1 MNKIKNNTKLLI
13 LVAFLTIFFSQ
24 FIFWGT
30 SGLIAE
36 ERKNNI
42 VVTPLSL
49 TGTGTYLNP
58 YLVNTNKDLNNL
70 CAYTN
75 SGGNTAGVYFKL
87 TSCDLNADGA
97 FVASLTEPIGTATY
111 PFMGIFDG
119 DNITLTGASFATNAN
134 NQAGIFGQVKNATIQ
149 NLTVA
154 YNSTNT
160 TATTMGGIVASAYS
174 SNIINCTNKT
184 DIYNT
189 TGDAMIAGIVGYA
202 YNLNIKN
209 CTNQATIKCLS
220 TGEGISSAGGIVGYG
235 FNTDIIGCKVIPNK
249 DIDRING
256 GGGGSS
262 SSTSYRGGISGNV
275 YGGKTEESY
284 NMLDITA
291 SGTNSS
297 YAGGIVGYASNH
309 AISNCFNRGRIK
321 ATANE
326 TTSTSNISN
335 SQSSDKVSLSSSGYT
350 IITKTTQ
357 AYAGGIA
364 GYSSSAINYCY
375 SIGSVSGGRKRVII
389 TNNSAFNTSET
400 ETSGFGSHYNRNGTI
415 KVTNTSSKISSTLSY
430 DNGLY
435 FSGING
441 YPGKYGTN
449 CYSSFNNLSNS
460 MDFVVNYEKSYSC
473 TTTVV
478 TNSTPSTS
486 NSSGVL
492 ASKNITNNTNKAYS
506 EISVGVDNHRTDC
519 SNTYAKLSVDTSNSK
534 LTLTIGTTYN
544 YTTGALWWKE
554 DHHDPKSITA
564 YSVAYSRVRNYDMYE
579 SGTSSKFNGS
589 DKSLPSGFSNKI
601 WAFSSIINNGYPHLV
616 KNYWQDSAKK

>member
-1 MNKIKNNTKLLI
+1 MDKIKNNTKLLI

-58 YLVNTNKDLNNL
+58 YLVNTDKDLKNL

-87 TSCDLNADGA
+87 TSSDLNADGA

-149 NLTVA
+149 NLTVV

-235 FNTDIIGCKVIPNK
+235 FNTDIKYCRVIPGT
-249 DIDRING
+249 DIDIING

-262 SSTSYRGGISGNV
+262 SSTSYRGGIAGSV

-284 NMLDITA
+284 NTSYIIA
-291 SGTNSS
+291 SGTDSS
-297 YAGGIVGYASNH
+297 HAGGIVGYASNH
-309 AISNCFNRGRIK
+309 TISNCFNRGNIK

-326 TTSTSNISN
+326 KSSSSTKLNDYSSLITKKTNAFAGGICGSGATVYSCYNTGYVSGGKERYEITLSHTITSEVVSSVRGSITAVTGRHNDVLSGKIKVVAKYNYNNIMPSSSGSYTYSTQINNLYNDFSINLSTNMNSSVFSGSSWRTSNTTGSFSLNLSDSNYLNKTYTGNTKGVATIKNKSYSIRGYTTSWAEFTSLSVVLKYTKNTIALTHNYKQSTSSN
-335 SQSSDKVSLSSSGYT
+335 YGSPIYSDKSAAVVSVSLSREANSPSLV
-350 IITKTTQ
+350 
-357 AYAGGIA
+357 
-364 GYSSSAINYCY
+364 
-375 SIGSVSGGRKRVII
+375 SV
-389 TNNSAFNTSET
+389 NE
-400 ETSGFGSHYNRNGTI
+400 I
-415 KVTNTSSKISSTLSY
+415 K
-430 DNGLY
+430 
-435 FSGING
+435 
-441 YPGKYGTN
+441 
-449 CYSSFNNLSNS
+449 
-460 MDFVVNYEKSYSC
+460 
-473 TTTVV
+473 
-478 TNSTPSTS
+478 
-486 NSSGVL
+486 
-492 ASKNITNNTNKAYS
+492 
-506 EISVGVDNHRTDC
+506 
-519 SNTYAKLSVDTSNSK
+519 
-534 LTLTIGTTYN
+534 
-544 YTTGALWWKE
+544 
-554 DHHDPKSITA
+554 
-564 YSVAYSRVRNYDMYE
+564 
-579 SGTSSKFNGS
+579 SSKFDGS
-589 DKSLPSGFSNKI
+589 DKKLPSGFSNSI
-601 WAFSSIINNGYPHLV
+601 WAYSSIINDGYPHLV
-616 KNYWQDSAKK
+616 KNYWQDGAKK

>member
-87 TSCDLNADGA
+87 TSSDLNADGA

-202 YNLNIKN
+202 YNLNIEN

-262 SSTSYRGGISGNV
+262 SSTSYRGGIAGSV
-275 YGGKTEESY
+275 YSGKTEESY
-284 NMLDITA
+284 NILDITA
-291 SGTNSS
+291 AGTDSS

-309 AISNCFNRGRIK
+309 TISNCFNRGNIR
-321 ATANE
+321 ATAYE
-326 TTSTSNISN
+326 
-335 SQSSDKVSLSSSGYT
+335 KSSSSTKLNDYSSY
-350 IITKTTQ
+350 ITKRIN
-357 AYAGGIA
+357 AYAGGICGFGA
-364 GYSSSAINYCY
+364 TVTSCYNTGSISGGKSVYSITISQTFSIVTYTKIRNQSIPNGYYDDKLSGTVNIVSDYFYNNIMPMKSASYSFTTIANSVSSDAYFNLSTNMHQKKLNGNYSWSESDVSGSFSLYLNNSGYFEKTYDGNTNGVATLKTVGYTIRGFGNYWAQYSSMKIKISYSKNKIELNHYYKYSPGAKNYQAIYEDKDISLVSL
-375 SIGSVSGGRKRVII
+375 SINRDSYLPTV
-389 TNNSAFNTSET
+389 NTSM
-400 ETSGFGSHYNRNGTI
+400 
-415 KVTNTSSKISSTLSY
+415 VSK
-430 DNGLY
+430 
-435 FSGING
+435 
-441 YPGKYGTN
+441 
-449 CYSSFNNLSNS
+449 
-460 MDFVVNYEKSYSC
+460 
-473 TTTVV
+473 
-478 TNSTPSTS
+478 
-486 NSSGVL
+486 
-492 ASKNITNNTNKAYS
+492 
-506 EISVGVDNHRTDC
+506 
-519 SNTYAKLSVDTSNSK
+519 
-534 LTLTIGTTYN
+534 
-544 YTTGALWWKE
+544 
-554 DHHDPKSITA
+554 
-564 YSVAYSRVRNYDMYE
+564 
-579 SGTSSKFNGS
+579 KFDGS
-589 DKSLPSGFSNKI
+589 DKKLPSGFSNSI
-601 WAFSSIINNGYPHLV
+601 WAFSSIINDGYPHLV
-616 KNYWQDSAKK
+616 KNYWQDNAKK

>member
-58 YLVNTNKDLNNL
+58 YLVDTNKDLNNL
-70 CAYTN
+70 CDYTN

-87 TSCDLNADGA
+87 TSSDLNADGA

-119 DNITLTGASFATNAN
+119 DNITLTGASFTTNAN

-202 YNLNIKN
+202 YNLNIEN

-235 FNTDIIGCKVIPNK
+235 FNTDIKYCRVIPGK

-262 SSTSYRGGISGNV
+262 SSTSYRGGIAGNV

-284 NMLDITA
+284 NTSNIIA
-291 SGTNSS
+291 SGTDSS

-309 AISNCFNRGRIK
+309 RITNCYNLGSVT
-321 ATANE
+321 ASANE
-326 TTSTSNISN
+326 
-335 SQSSDKVSLSSSGYT
+335 KSSSSTKLNDYSSL
-350 IITKTTQ
+350 ITKKTN
-357 AYAGGIA
+357 AFAGGICGSGA
-364 GYSSSAINYCY
+364 PVSSCY
-375 SIGSVSGGRKRVII
+375 NTGSVSGGKELYEI
-389 TNNSAFNTSET
+389 TLSHTITSEVVSSVRGYVT
-400 ETSGFGSHYNRNGTI
+400 AVTGRYNDVLSGKISVVAKYNYNNIMPSSSGSYTYSTQINNLYNDFSIKLSTNMNSSVLSGSSWRTSNTTGSFSLNLSDSNYLNKTYTGNTKGVATI
-415 KVTNTSSKISSTLSY
+415 KN
-430 DNGLY
+430 
-435 FSGING
+435 
-441 YPGKYGTN
+441 
-449 CYSSFNNLSNS
+449 
-460 MDFVVNYEKSYSC
+460 KSYSIRGY
-473 TTTVV
+473 TT
-478 TNSTPSTS
+478 SWAEFTS
-486 NSSGVL
+486 
-492 ASKNITNNTNKAYS
+492 
-506 EISVGVDNHRTDC
+506 
-519 SNTYAKLSVDTSNSK
+519 LSVVLKYTKST
-534 LTLTIGTTYN
+534 LTLTHN
-544 YTTGALWWKE
+544 YKQSTSSNYGSPNYS
-554 DHHDPKSITA
+554 DKSA
-564 YSVAYSRVRNYDMYE
+564 SVVSVSLSREANSPSLVSVNE
-579 SGTSSKFNGS
+579 IKSSKFDGS
-589 DKSLPSGFSNKI
+589 DKKLPSGFSNSI

>member
-87 TSCDLNADGA
+87 TSSDLNADGA

-235 FNTDIIGCKVIPNK
+235 FNTDIKYCRVIPGK

-256 GGGGSS
+256 GGGGGSS
-262 SSTSYRGGISGNV
+262 SDTSYRGGIAGNV

-284 NMLDITA
+284 NTSNIIA
-291 SGTNSS
+291 SGTDSS

-309 AISNCFNRGRIK
+309 RITNCYNLGSIT
-321 ATANE
+321 ASANE
-326 TTSTSNISN
+326 
-335 SQSSDKVSLSSSGYT
+335 KSSSSTKLNDYSSL
-350 IITKTTQ
+350 ITKKTN
-357 AYAGGIA
+357 AFAGGICGSGA
-364 GYSSSAINYCY
+364 PVSSCY
-375 SIGSVSGGRKRVII
+375 NTGSVSGGKELYEI
-389 TNNSAFNTSET
+389 TLSHTITSEVVSSVRGYVT
-400 ETSGFGSHYNRNGTI
+400 AVTGRYNDVLSGKISVVAKYNYNNIMPSSSGSYTYSTQINNLYNDFSIKLSTNMNSSVLSGSSWRTSNTTGSFSLNLSDSNYLNKTYTGNTKGVATI
-415 KVTNTSSKISSTLSY
+415 KN
-430 DNGLY
+430 
-435 FSGING
+435 
-441 YPGKYGTN
+441 
-449 CYSSFNNLSNS
+449 
-460 MDFVVNYEKSYSC
+460 KSYSIRGY
-473 TTTVV
+473 TTSWAEFTSLSVV
-478 TNSTPSTS
+478 LKYTKSTLALTHNYKQSTS
-486 NSSGVL
+486 SNYGSPNYSDKSASVVSVSLSREANSPSLV
-492 ASKNITNNTNKAYS
+492 SVN
-506 EISVGVDNHRTDC
+506 EI
-519 SNTYAKLSVDTSNSK
+519 K
-534 LTLTIGTTYN
+534 
-544 YTTGALWWKE
+544 
-554 DHHDPKSITA
+554 
-564 YSVAYSRVRNYDMYE
+564 
-579 SGTSSKFNGS
+579 SSKFDGS
-589 DKSLPSGFSNKI
+589 DKKLPSGFSNGI

>member
-1 MNKIKNNTKLLI
+1 MNKIKTNTKLLI

-30 SGLIAE
+30 RGLIAE

-70 CAYTN
+70 CDYTN

-87 TSCDLNADGA
+87 TSSGLNADGA

-202 YNLNIKN
+202 YNLNIEN

-235 FNTDIIGCKVIPNK
+235 FNTDIKYCRVIPGK

-256 GGGGSS
+256 GGGGGSS
-262 SSTSYRGGISGNV
+262 SDTSYRGGIAGNV

-284 NMLDITA
+284 NTSNIIA
-291 SGTNSS
+291 SGTDSS

-309 AISNCFNRGRIK
+309 RITNCYNLGSVT
-321 ATANE
+321 ASANE
-326 TTSTSNISN
+326 
-335 SQSSDKVSLSSSGYT
+335 KSSSSTKLNDYSSL
-350 IITKTTQ
+350 ITKKTN
-357 AYAGGIA
+357 AFAGGICGSGA
-364 GYSSSAINYCY
+364 PVSSCY
-375 SIGSVSGGRKRVII
+375 NTGSVSGGKELYEI
-389 TNNSAFNTSET
+389 TLSHTITSEVVSSVRGYVT
-400 ETSGFGSHYNRNGTI
+400 AVTGRYNDVLSGKISVVAKYNYNNIMPSSSGSYTYSTQINNLYNDFSIKLSTNMNSSVLNGSSWRTSNTTGSFSLNLSDSNYLNKTYTGNTKGVATI
-415 KVTNTSSKISSTLSY
+415 KN
-430 DNGLY
+430 
-435 FSGING
+435 
-441 YPGKYGTN
+441 
-449 CYSSFNNLSNS
+449 
-460 MDFVVNYEKSYSC
+460 KSYSIRGY
-473 TTTVV
+473 TTSWAEFTSLSVV
-478 TNSTPSTS
+478 LKYTKSTLALTHNYKQSTS
-486 NSSGVL
+486 SNYGSPNYSDKSASVVSVSLSREANSPSLV
-492 ASKNITNNTNKAYS
+492 SVN
-506 EISVGVDNHRTDC
+506 EI
-519 SNTYAKLSVDTSNSK
+519 K
-534 LTLTIGTTYN
+534 
-544 YTTGALWWKE
+544 
-554 DHHDPKSITA
+554 
-564 YSVAYSRVRNYDMYE
+564 
-579 SGTSSKFNGS
+579 SSKFDGS
-589 DKSLPSGFSNKI
+589 DKKLPSGFSNSI

>member
-1 MNKIKNNTKLLI
+1 MNKIKTNTKLLI

-30 SGLIAE
+30 RGLIAE

-87 TSCDLNADGA
+87 TSSDLNADGA

-202 YNLNIKN
+202 YNLNIEN

-235 FNTDIIGCKVIPNK
+235 FNTDIKYCRVIPGK

-256 GGGGSS
+256 GGGGGSS
-262 SSTSYRGGISGNV
+262 SDTSYRGGIAGNV

-284 NMLDITA
+284 NTSNIIA
-291 SGTNSS
+291 SGTDSS

-309 AISNCFNRGRIK
+309 RITNCYNLGSVT
-321 ATANE
+321 ASANE
-326 TTSTSNISN
+326 
-335 SQSSDKVSLSSSGYT
+335 KSSSSTKLNDYSSL
-350 IITKTTQ
+350 ITKKTN
-357 AYAGGIA
+357 AFAGGICGSGA
-364 GYSSSAINYCY
+364 PVSSCY
-375 SIGSVSGGRKRVII
+375 NTGSVSGGKELYEI
-389 TNNSAFNTSET
+389 TLSHTITSEVVSSVRGYVT
-400 ETSGFGSHYNRNGTI
+400 AVTGRYNDVLSGKISVVAKYNYNNIMPSSSGSYTYSTQINNLYNDFSIKLSTNMNSSVLNGSSWRTSNTTGSFSLNLSDSNYLNKTYTGNTKGVATI
-415 KVTNTSSKISSTLSY
+415 KN
-430 DNGLY
+430 
-435 FSGING
+435 
-441 YPGKYGTN
+441 
-449 CYSSFNNLSNS
+449 
-460 MDFVVNYEKSYSC
+460 KSYSIRGY
-473 TTTVV
+473 TTSWAEFTSLSVV
-478 TNSTPSTS
+478 LKYTKSTLALTHNYKQSTS
-486 NSSGVL
+486 SNYGSPNYSDKSASVVSVSLSREANSPSLV
-492 ASKNITNNTNKAYS
+492 SVN
-506 EISVGVDNHRTDC
+506 EI
-519 SNTYAKLSVDTSNSK
+519 K
-534 LTLTIGTTYN
+534 
-544 YTTGALWWKE
+544 
-554 DHHDPKSITA
+554 
-564 YSVAYSRVRNYDMYE
+564 
-579 SGTSSKFNGS
+579 SSKFDGS
-589 DKSLPSGFSNKI
+589 DKKLPSGFSNSI

>member
-87 TSCDLNADGA
+87 TSSDLNADGA

-202 YNLNIKN
+202 YNLNIEN

-235 FNTDIIGCKVIPNK
+235 FNTDIKYCRVIPGK

-256 GGGGSS
+256 GGGGGSS
-262 SSTSYRGGISGNV
+262 SDTSYRGGIAGNV

-284 NMLDITA
+284 NTSNIIA
-291 SGTNSS
+291 SGTDSS

-309 AISNCFNRGRIK
+309 RITNCYNLGSIT
-321 ATANE
+321 ASANE
-326 TTSTSNISN
+326 
-335 SQSSDKVSLSSSGYT
+335 KSSSSTKLNDYSSL
-350 IITKTTQ
+350 ITKKTN
-357 AYAGGIA
+357 AFAGGICGSGA
-364 GYSSSAINYCY
+364 PVSSCY
-375 SIGSVSGGRKRVII
+375 NTGSVSGGKELYEI
-389 TNNSAFNTSET
+389 TLSHTITSEVVSSVRGYVT
-400 ETSGFGSHYNRNGTI
+400 AVTGRYNDVLSGKISVVAKYNYNNIMPSSSGSYTYSTQINNLYNDFSIKLSTNMNSSVLSGSSWRTSNTTGSFSLNLSDSNYLNKTYTGNTKGVATI
-415 KVTNTSSKISSTLSY
+415 KN
-430 DNGLY
+430 
-435 FSGING
+435 
-441 YPGKYGTN
+441 
-449 CYSSFNNLSNS
+449 
-460 MDFVVNYEKSYSC
+460 KSYSIRGY
-473 TTTVV
+473 TTSWAEFTSLSVV
-478 TNSTPSTS
+478 LKYTKSTLALTHNYKQSTS
-486 NSSGVL
+486 SNYGSPNYSDKSASVVSVSLSREANSPSLV
-492 ASKNITNNTNKAYS
+492 SVN
-506 EISVGVDNHRTDC
+506 EI
-519 SNTYAKLSVDTSNSK
+519 K
-534 LTLTIGTTYN
+534 
-544 YTTGALWWKE
+544 
-554 DHHDPKSITA
+554 
-564 YSVAYSRVRNYDMYE
+564 
-579 SGTSSKFNGS
+579 SSKFDGS
-589 DKSLPSGFSNKI
+589 DKKLPSGFSNGI